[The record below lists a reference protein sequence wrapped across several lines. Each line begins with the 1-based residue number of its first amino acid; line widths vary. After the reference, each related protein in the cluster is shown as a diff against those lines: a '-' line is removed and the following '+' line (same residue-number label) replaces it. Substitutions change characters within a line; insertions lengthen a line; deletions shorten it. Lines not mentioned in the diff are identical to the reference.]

1 MHIIVNKF
9 LDVGKVTRAYK
20 NVKDHNK
27 KSGNNKKKSFEFE
40 SQMDDF
46 FGDEAQEEN
55 AMTTAA
61 IQRKVTVWMTALDH
75 QTLSDKEKEQV
86 AQ

>member
-1 MHIIVNKF
+1 
-9 LDVGKVTRAYK
+9 
-20 NVKDHNK
+20 
-27 KSGNNKKKSFEFE
+27 
-40 SQMDDF
+40 MDDF
-46 FGDEAQEEN
+46 FGDEAQVEN
-55 AMTTAA
+55 AMTTAAAVAA